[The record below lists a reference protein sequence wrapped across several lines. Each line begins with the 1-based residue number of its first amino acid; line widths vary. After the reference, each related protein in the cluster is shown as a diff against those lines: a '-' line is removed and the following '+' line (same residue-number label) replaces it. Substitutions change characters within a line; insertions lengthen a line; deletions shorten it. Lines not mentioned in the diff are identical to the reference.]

1 MIFPDS
7 PISSDVDD
15 LLRNAQLRDALEP
28 LYDESIGRVNA
39 ELMSTS
45 SENDFLQSMLEWE
58 RAPILPI
65 CEWFQPQLHLPAP
78 ELLSDERLRGLL
90 YDTIQ
95 QLFDKHI
102 VLDFTDHLSD
112 YQLYCLIYRDI
123 LPAHE
128 KLIER
133 QQNYLHWD
141 CANIGDDPDVWLRY
155 YASEEDRQAW
165 AEETQGYL
173 PQIEDPPY
181 QRDLPRAPL

>member
-7 PISSDVDD
+7 SKSSEVED

-45 SENDFLQSMLEWE
+45 NENEFLQSMLEWE

-65 CEWFQPQLHLPAP
+65 CQWFHP
-78 ELLSDERLRGLL
+78 ELRLPTPDSQSEIPLQEVL

-95 QLFDKHI
+95 QLFAKRI

-112 YQLYCLIYRDI
+112 RELYCLIYRDI

-128 KLIER
+128 KLIQR
-133 QQNYLHWD
+133 RNNYLHWD
-141 CANIGDDPDVWLRY
+141 CANTDGDPDTWLRF

-165 AEETQGYL
+165 AEETDGYL

-181 QRDLPRAPL
+181 QRKLPRAPL